1 MLLPAS
7 HPHCYSHAAPH
18 RQREGG
24 PCLPGGRDESR
35 HTELGHAQR
44 QGPTGWQKLGPPDQ
58 RGWAAAETPVP
69 LLLCPA
75 LSWPLWRPQG
85 WRGLACGWFSQL
97 STLCAPPWPAAPLL
111 EALPCAP
118 RAAVLAPGWAAWS
131 ASERAGPLSGATSQS
146 LVGRQP
152 PTPLTLMPSNRDRAR
167 RGRSARNVRSDLMGP
182 ISEKPRVW
190 ATRLTSETCG
200 KQGRGRGASSGDRWK
215 GSGVPESST
224 GCERAGSPCPPP
236 IFIIPNC
243 LAFPRTG
250 PAFLGPQRWGKPK
263 RVLAF
268 RP

>member
-1 MLLPAS
+1 MLPLTGRGK
-7 HPHCYSHAAPH
+7 AARVCQEAGTRADIQSWDTLRDKALQDGRSWDPRTSKAGLQRRH
-18 RQREGG
+18 R
-24 PCLPGGRDESR
+24 CPGTS
-35 HTELGHAQR
+35 
-44 QGPTGWQKLGPPDQ
+44 
-58 RGWAAAETPVP
+58 P

-200 KQGRGRGASSGDRWK
+200 KQGRGHGASSGDRWK